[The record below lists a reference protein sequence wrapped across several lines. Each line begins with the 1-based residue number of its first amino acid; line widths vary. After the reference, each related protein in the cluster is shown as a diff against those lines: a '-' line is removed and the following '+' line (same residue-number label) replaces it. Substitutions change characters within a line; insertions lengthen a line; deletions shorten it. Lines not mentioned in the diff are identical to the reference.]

1 VRRPAFLS
9 SEEERSAVQRSL
21 WQRIEDGP
29 LKDFEPLS
37 LPRGN
42 VKVAS
47 GVRSTAHRGSVKKR
61 LERWAKLSL
70 LPPAG
75 AAMVWAIAAT
85 MRLKTRGHEEV
96 DAIYRSGGHIILA
109 FWHAQQLMIPA
120 GYRGTGAQV
129 LISQHG
135 DGEIIARI
143 IARFGHQAVRGSSTR
158 GGASALRTL
167 IKLGRAGQD
176 LVVTPDGPQGPR
188 QVAKLGVVQ
197 LAKATGL
204 PIVPLAFA
212 CSAQHRFSSWDRF
225 MIPYP
230 FSRGLFL
237 YGKSIDVPREGGDL
251 ALEAQRVAL
260 ETELNR
266 LTDEAER
273 AV

>member
-1 VRRPAFLS
+1 MSHQPEA
-9 SEEERSAVQRSL
+9 EA
-21 WQRIEDGP
+21 G
-29 LKDFEPLS
+29 LK
-37 LPRGN
+37 N
-42 VKVAS
+42 
-47 GVRSTAHRGSVKKR
+47 R
-61 LERWAKLSL
+61 LERWAKISI
-70 LPPAG
+70 LPPVG
-75 AAMVWAIAAT
+75 AALLWAIAAT
-85 MRLKTRGHEEV
+85 MRLETRGHEEV
-96 DAIYRSGGHIILA
+96 DTLYRSGGHIILA

-120 GYRGTGAQV
+120 GYRGTGAHV
-129 LISQHG
+129 LISEHG

-158 GGASALRTL
+158 GGASALRAL

-176 LVVTPDGPQGPR
+176 LVVTPDGPKGPR

-204 PIVPLAFA
+204 PIVPVAFA
-212 CSAQHRFSSWDRF
+212 CSSKHLFSSWDHF

-230 FSRGLFL
+230 FSRGLYI
-237 YGKSIDVPREGGDL
+237 YGKSISVSREEDDL
-251 ALEAQRVAL
+251 ALEAHRLAL